1 MARIE
6 LAFGAN
12 RRPFDIPD
20 RWLGLIAHP
29 RPVVPPPDERAVVV
43 GALANPIGTEPL
55 ARLVPPDGLIAIM
68 VDDYTRKTPVSRMLP
83 PLLADLQAAGAR
95 PASIRL
101 VVALGTHRPMTHAE
115 LVAKLGAEVVA
126 GYPIVNL
133 PSTTAGEMV
142 YLGDSSDRI
151 PAWVQR
157 AVAEADLRIG
167 VGMITP
173 HMDAGFSGGAKIVLP
188 GVCSE
193 LTVDAFHRVGA
204 LTPQNQLGHLQSP
217 LRRNLEHFVA
227 ERIPLHFILNAV
239 VTLEGAIHRCV
250 AGDPVFAH
258 RAGVAHAL
266 EVYSVPAGRR
276 YPVVVANCHPYDVD
290 WWQSFK
296 GAFCGDL
303 LTADG
308 GTLILVTAAPEG
320 NSTYPLVPVYAGHD
334 PAALVAEIEAGTVA
348 DVKQAVGGVQIGRLR
363 QRLHL
368 ALVSDGLTAADAAAM
383 RIPFFSSV
391 EEAVTTAVTRLPA
404 SERAGSVAVIPQ
416 AGIVLPLVDRSPT
429 TR

>member
-6 LAFGAN
+6 LAYGVG
-12 RRPFDIPD
+12 RRAFDIPD

-29 RPVVPPPDERAVVV
+29 RAVKSPSDELAIVT
-43 GALANPIGTEPL
+43 GALAAPIGTELL
-55 ARLVPPDGLIAIM
+55 AHLVPPDGCIAII
-68 VDDYTRKTPVSRMLP
+68 VDDYTRRTPAGRMLP
-83 PLLADLQAAGAR
+83 PLLAQLEAAGAR
-95 PASIRL
+95 LDSIRL
-101 VVALGTHRPMTHAE
+101 IVALGTHRPMTNAE
-115 LVAKLGAEVVA
+115 LVAKLGADVVA
-126 GYPIVNL
+126 RYRIVNL
-133 PSTTAGEMV
+133 PSTATGEMV
-142 YLGDSSDRI
+142 YLGDSSDLI
-151 PAWVQR
+151 PARVQR
-157 AVAEADLRIG
+157 TVAEADLRIG

-173 HMDAGFSGGAKIVLP
+173 HMGAGFSGGAKIILP

-193 LTVDAFHRVGA
+193 LTVNAFHRVGA
-204 LTPQNQLGHLQSP
+204 LIPENQLGNVRSP
-217 LRRNLEHFVA
+217 LRRSLEHFVA

-250 AGDPVFAH
+250 AGDPVSAH

-320 NSTYPLVPVYAGHD
+320 NSTYPLVPAYAGRD
-334 PAALVAEIEAGTVA
+334 PAALVAEIEAGIVA